1 MTRTMDIR
9 ILTQWATIITVRW
22 IIASI
27 YFSHETLQVM
37 STTVD
42 TEDTMVV
49 VDTVDIMAAA
59 VGTIMRVME
68 VIIMGVTEVIMEEVD
83 MVGTMEVDMVD
94 IMAVAEDM
102 VDTVAVATADTTE
115 GTDTILVVLVLAM
128 VIDTDSPL
136 SFRY

>member
-1 MTRTMDIR
+1 MDIR

-49 VDTVDIMAAA
+49 VVMVDIMAAA

-68 VIIMGVTEVIMEEVD
+68 VIIMGVTGVIMEEVD
-83 MVGTMEVDMVD
+83 MEGTMEVDMVG

-102 VDTVAVATADTTE
+102 VDTVAEAMADTTE
-115 GTDTILVVLVLAM
+115 GTDTILVVLVLA
-128 VIDTDSPL
+128 ITDSPL

>member
-1 MTRTMDIR
+1 M
-9 ILTQWATIITVRW
+9 
-22 IIASI
+22 
-27 YFSHETLQVM
+27 QVM

-102 VDTVAVATADTTE
+102 VDTVAAATADTTE